1 MSTYSLTFRKDAV
14 SGDTTLLT
22 NITNN
27 TLLTSIFGS
36 GSSAST
42 TKEFVFDR
50 NIQRQTKVRVLTAT
64 FGDGYEQRVRN
75 GINPKEELFS
85 INFNNRTSDEITVLA
100 AFLDNKSGGNFD
112 IVINGD
118 TIKVAA
124 EEYSI
129 DYGQESINSL
139 STQLRRVYEP

>member
-1 MSTYSLTFRKDAV
+1 MSTYSLTMRKDDV

-22 NITNN
+22 NITD
-27 TLLTSIFGS
+27 TVLLETIFGEDS
-36 GSSAST
+36 VETT
-42 TKEFVFDR
+42 TKEFPFDR
-50 NIQRQTKVRVLTAT
+50 NIQRQTKVRVRTAT

-75 GINPKEELFS
+75 GINPKEE
-85 INFNNRTSDEITVLA
+85 IFNISFNGRSSDEIEVIA
-100 AFLDNKSGGNFD
+100 AFLDNKTGANFD

-129 DYGQESINSL
+129 GYEQSSINSL

>member
-1 MSTYSLTFRKDAV
+1 MSTYSLTMRKDDV

-22 NITNN
+22 NITD
-27 TLLTSIFGS
+27 TVLLETIFGEDS
-36 GSSAST
+36 VDET
-42 TKEFVFDR
+42 TKEFAFDR
-50 NIQRQTKVRVLTAT
+50 NIQRQTKVRVRTAT

-75 GINPKEELFS
+75 GINPKEE
-85 INFNNRTSDEITVLA
+85 IFNISFNGRSSDEIEIIA
-100 AFLDNKSGGNFD
+100 AFLDNKTGANFD

-129 DYGQESINSL
+129 AYEQSSINSL